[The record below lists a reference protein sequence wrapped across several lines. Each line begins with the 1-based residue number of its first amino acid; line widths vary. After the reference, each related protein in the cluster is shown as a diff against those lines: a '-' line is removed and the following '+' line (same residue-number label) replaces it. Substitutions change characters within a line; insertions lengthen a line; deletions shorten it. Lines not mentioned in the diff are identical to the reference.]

1 MNFDLSEEQQM
12 LRDALSRFVDD
23 NYDLES
29 RQKNAAASG
38 GFSKDH
44 WGTMAELGWFALPF
58 DEADGGFGGTQIDN
72 MVVMEQVGRGLVVE
86 PFFASVVLGGGVLK
100 RAASTEQKAKLVP
113 GIIDGTRQ
121 LTLAYAE
128 EQARFDLHD
137 VTTTGRKEGDGY
149 VLNGQKSMVANAE
162 TATQI
167 IVSARTGG
175 GQIDESGIS
184 LFIVDAEAEGVTLTN
199 FPTVDGGR
207 ASEISFENVRVDA
220 SALIGAEGDGFG
232 VLRNVANDAIVALC
246 AEAVGA
252 METLYK
258 DTVAYT
264 QEREQFDHPLSDFQ
278 VLQHRMVEMFM
289 EYEQCKS
296 LLFRATME
304 LASGDSVEAQRAVH
318 AVKHMIGKAG
328 TFIGENAVQ
337 LHGGMGMTE
346 ELRVGHYFKRL
357 LVIDAQFGN
366 ADYHLEQFAA

>member
-1 MNFDLSEEQQM
+1 M
-12 LRDALSRFVDD
+12 LFRS
-23 NYDLES
+23 
-29 RQKNAAASG
+29 
-38 GFSKDH
+38 
-44 WGTMAELGWFALPF
+44 
-58 DEADGGFGGTQIDN
+58 TQIDN

-100 RAASTEQKAKLVP
+100 RAASTEQKAELVP

-184 LFIVDAEAEGVTLTN
+184 LFIVDADAEGVTLTN